1 MSERNNVPG
10 TQRALVLGGGGALGA
25 YEVGVFK
32 TLCKKLKE
40 ADKENHEEDRLLFDI
55 VAGTSIGAMN
65 SAVLV
70 SRYLET
76 ENWEDETKRWEEAIK
91 YLEKFWIEDNKG
103 LASNIKIDTINKWNI
118 WNTDEVEWYQKV
130 FSVTASKEAAR
141 RYYSAQYFFGAG
153 TPRVNKPLPA
163 RPDCKFFDD
172 EYNKWSFIH
181 TIEPLKE
188 SIQTYASI
196 LPIATTFHKNGR
208 KEPRLLVFS
217 IDVLEGETVTFDS
230 YPKSDGSRKS
240 EYGKCEKESGIYQ
253 HVIKYPG
260 IIIEHVMASGTLPEI
275 YDYAK
280 VPMDQSVKNK
290 HSDKGN
296 NNGNVTFGTV
306 VY

>member
-1 MSERNNVPG
+1 MNRIWNAVIVSERNYVTN

-25 YEVGVFK
+25 YEVGALK

-103 LASNIKIDTINKWNI
+103 LASSIKIDTINKWNI

-141 RYYSAQYFFGAG
+141 RYYSAQYFFG
-153 TPRVNKPLPA
+153 T
-163 RPDCKFFDD
+163 
-172 EYNKWSFIH
+172 E
-181 TIEPLKE
+181 
-188 SIQTYASI
+188 
-196 LPIATTFHKNGR
+196 
-208 KEPRLLVFS
+208 RL
-217 IDVLEGETVTFDS
+217 G
-230 YPKSDGSRKS
+230 
-240 EYGKCEKESGIYQ
+240 
-253 HVIKYPG
+253 
-260 IIIEHVMASGTLPEI
+260 
-275 YDYAK
+275 
-280 VPMDQSVKNK
+280 
-290 HSDKGN
+290 
-296 NNGNVTFGTV
+296 
-306 VY
+306 